1 MTKVAQRLERGK
13 IEICCCKNQKKN
25 QTKKQK
31 PVIKC
36 LHYMWGN
43 SILFEGRL

>member
-25 QTKKQK
+25 KQK
-31 PVIKC
+31 NKN
-36 LHYMWGN
+36 L
-43 SILFEGRL
+43 